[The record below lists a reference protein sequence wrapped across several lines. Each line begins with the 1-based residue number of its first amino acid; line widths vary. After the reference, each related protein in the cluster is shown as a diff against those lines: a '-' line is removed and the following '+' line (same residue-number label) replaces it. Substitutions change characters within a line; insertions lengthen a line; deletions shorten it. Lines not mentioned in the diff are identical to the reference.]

1 MVEKRLRQ
9 IDPSLVRPIPS
20 FAAPTPWTDM
30 YAPRFE
36 TISFFQWDDLVTDAT
51 EWILTD
57 KKGVRALN
65 ANWPPACCVCGEPP
79 TREETT
85 AQKFIFT
92 PPGVIRV
99 RSKEATI
106 VAKGIP
112 HCAAH
117 EHGAVFEPAMFST
130 PGQETAVGLFFRSY
144 AYQIQFR
151 RLNPW
156 SWADP
161 L

>member
-1 MVEKRLRQ
+1 MV
-9 IDPSLVRPIPS
+9 
-20 FAAPTPWTDM
+20 
-30 YAPRFE
+30 APR
-36 TISFFQWDDLVTDAT
+36 LAP
-51 EWILTD
+51 
-57 KKGVRALN
+57 VRVARSARMRHPREL
-65 ANWPPACCVCGEPP
+65 ACRLLRMRRAPDPRRNHG
-79 TREETT
+79 
-85 AQKFIFT
+85 AKFIFT

-99 RSKEATI
+99 WSKKATI
-106 VAKGIP
+106 IAKGIP

-117 EHGAVFEPAMFST
+117 EHGAVFEAAMFST
-130 PGQETAVGLFFRSY
+130 PGQDTAVGLFFRSY